1 MHRAASSAGAQQGA
15 VLGGRYRLVQ
25 QIGAGGIGTV
35 WLAEV
40 AEAHDAGARPTVPR
54 EERTLIGLGPPLP
67 RVAVKIPRAEHLGSA
82 PLMARFEREAE
93 AAVRVRH
100 PNVLRV
106 LEICIEPPDRSGEMR
121 LRALSASAPLPF
133 FVMELLVG
141 LDLADTLALS
151 RCLAPARAVR
161 VARGLCAGLG
171 AAHDAGV
178 VHRDVKPENVFLEHA
193 ADGREVIKLIDFGFA
208 WLQADGDPDTSRV
221 RITAR
226 HAVVGTPEYIA
237 PEQAMG
243 ATAHPTADVYS
254 LGVLLFECLV
264 GRVPFAGGSQVATAR
279 LHREAPVPRL
289 RDVHP
294 RLGASAALEE
304 AVRVALHKEPG
315 RRFPDMVAFG
325 AALDAV
331 PEARGG

>member
-1 MHRAASSAGAQQGA
+1 
-15 VLGGRYRLVQ
+15 
-25 QIGAGGIGTV
+25 
-35 WLAEV
+35 
-40 AEAHDAGARPTVPR
+40 
-54 EERTLIGLGPPLP
+54 
-67 RVAVKIPRAEHLGSA
+67 
-82 PLMARFEREAE
+82 MARFEREAE
-93 AAVRVRH
+93 AAARVRH

-106 LEICIEPPDRSGEMR
+106 LEICVEPRERGRDARPGSSE
-121 LRALSASAPLPF
+121 PVPVPF

-178 VHRDVKPENVFLEHA
+178 IHRDVKPENVFLEHA
-193 ADGREVIKLIDFGFA
+193 ADGREVVKLIDFGFA

-254 LGVLLFECLV
+254 LGVVLFESLV
-264 GRVPFAGGSQVATAR
+264 GRVPFSGGSPVATAR
-279 LHREAPVPRL
+279 MHREMPVPRL
-289 RDVHP
+289 RDLHP
-294 RLGASAALEE
+294 RLAASPALEDVVQVALAKEPAHRFAHMAAFAAAL
-304 AVRVALHKEPG
+304 G
-315 RRFPDMVAFG
+315 T
-325 AALDAV
+325 V
-331 PEARGG
+331 PEAHVS

>member
-1 MHRAASSAGAQQGA
+1 MQRASSSAGAEQGA

-25 QIGAGGIGTV
+25 QIGAGGIGDV
-35 WLAEV
+35 WVAEV
-40 AEAHDAGARPTVPR
+40 QEGPR
-54 EERTLIGLGPPLP
+54 TSLSRDERTLVGLGPPLP
-67 RVAVKIPRAEHLGSA
+67 RVAVKLPRAEHRRSG

-93 AAVRVRH
+93 AAARVRH

-106 LEICIEPPDRSGEMR
+106 LEICVEPRDGGRDAR
-121 LRALSASAPLPF
+121 LGSAESVPVPF

-151 RCLAPARAVR
+151 RCLAPGRAVR

-171 AAHDAGV
+171 AAHEAGV
-178 VHRDVKPENVFLEHA
+178 IHRDVKPENVFLEHA
-193 ADGREVIKLIDFGFA
+193 ADGREVVKLIDFGFA

-254 LGVLLFECLV
+254 LGVVLFESLV
-264 GRVPFAGGSQVATAR
+264 GRVPFQGGSQVSTAR
-279 LHREAPVPRL
+279 MHREMPVPRL
-289 RDVHP
+289 RDLHP
-294 RLGASAALEE
+294 RLEASPALEG
-304 AVRVALHKEPG
+304 VVQVALAKEPE
-315 RRFPDMVAFG
+315 RRFPHMAAFA
-325 AALDAV
+325 AALDTV
-331 PEARGG
+331 PEARVS